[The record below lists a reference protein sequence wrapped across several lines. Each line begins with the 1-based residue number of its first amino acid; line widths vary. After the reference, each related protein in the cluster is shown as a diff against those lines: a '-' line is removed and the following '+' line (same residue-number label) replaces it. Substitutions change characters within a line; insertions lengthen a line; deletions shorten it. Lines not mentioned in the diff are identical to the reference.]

1 MRFTPACVLSA
12 LFLSFSCIQTP
23 VESEAERVTLELQDA
38 SDDEGEVSEAGS
50 RKVPSMMEMMA
61 LGMPGAEHKELAK
74 YAGEWEQQLSLWMGP
89 GGGQPMQAKGRATNE
104 MILGGR
110 FLQTKGAAS
119 MMGMKTEQLS
129 FLGFDRRHEKYIT
142 YGLDTMGTYGV
153 AASGVVE
160 EDGMLRL
167 HGRDEEPWGAQ
178 VYHFEIEWMGPD
190 KYRYSIYFKEMGGMT
205 FDEPFKMVEVVN
217 TRVAVESDDPS
228 KAEEQD
234 K

>member
-1 MRFTPACVLSA
+1 MKLSTACVLSA

-23 VESEAERVTLELQDA
+23 VASERVTLELQEPTDDDGEAAEA
-38 SDDEGEVSEAGS
+38 ST

-74 YAGEWEQQLSLWMGP
+74 YAGEWEQELSLWMP
-89 GGGQPMQAKGRATNE
+89 PNGGQPMKAKGRATNE

-110 FLQTKGAAS
+110 FLQTKGAS
-119 MMGMKTEQLS
+119 TMMGMKSEQLS
-129 FLGFDRRHEKYIT
+129 FLGFDRRNEKYIT

-153 AASGVVE
+153 AASGVRE

-190 KYRYSIYFKEMGGMT
+190 KYRYTIYFLEMGGMT
-205 FDEPFKMVEVVN
+205 FEEPFKMVEVIN
-217 TRVAVESDDPS
+217 TRVADGAAET
-228 KAEEQD
+228 EEQE